1 VRRAKV
7 GGYRDDFEQE
17 ELQRIDDYVRTHL
30 EPGFG
35 YESKP
40 IATTR

>member
-1 VRRAKV
+1 MRRAKV
-7 GGYRDDFEQE
+7 GGYRDDFEKE

-35 YESKP
+35 YEGEAT
-40 IATTR
+40 ATTR

>member
-1 VRRAKV
+1 VRILVATVSPRAKV
-7 GGYRDDFEQE
+7 LGYRDDFEKE

-35 YESKP
+35 
-40 IATTR
+40 